1 MSPNSSDQRNVG
13 IEIMKT
19 KNYKL
24 AGYAAVLAVVAFIL
38 EIMVSFASQ
47 SSAYGEVVSQGLVT
61 LTIVLHVAFASYA
74 MYRLRSFLNEQYEY
88 HGTDV
93 LIPLLVGWGIVFA
106 LALIGSEYFLAHGAA
121 ILLRIGLGVPL
132 GVISMLFGY
141 RLIAVGSDIGG
152 LKKPF
157 AYSHIIAPLCFMSVV
172 LAPLGLLLLLIS
184 GTLLALIFFNEE
196 DQELEFV

>member
-1 MSPNSSDQRNVG
+1 
-13 IEIMKT
+13 MKT

-93 LIPLLVGWGIVFA
+93 LIPLLVGGGIVFA
-106 LALIGSEYFLAHGAA
+106 LALIGSEYFLAHGPT
-121 ILLRIGLGVPL
+121 ILLTIGLGVPL

-141 RLIAVGSDIGG
+141 RLIAVDSNIGG